1 VRPCRCCASSVCSYD
16 RLQRCLRGGRP
27 AAGGTL
33 TYKKSSHARL
43 AHAQLLNIY
52 FVITFYIYIAAT
64 DQEQPSLTALQAQIL
79 DQRAWKR
86 LGGARTRGREPAD
99 DPPSPRITRA
109 EASRE
114 SQESSHRLSREDAQ
128 DLRETRTQRAGWT
141 AGRRTRHEHRSG
153 DGLRRWTRARRL
165 RRRAMPVPQS
175 TRAMPLY
182 SSAQDIPPRAGLAGR
197 GLKAWPTP
205 SRGLCRWTRARGL
218 RRCART
224 HTRALGLRRRALM
237 LKSATPMC
245 IQEVKVREANNLF
258 LRGLRPRIFRWA

>member
-1 VRPCRCCASSVCSYD
+1 M
-16 RLQRCLRGGRP
+16 
-27 AAGGTL
+27 
-33 TYKKSSHARL
+33 
-43 AHAQLLNIY
+43 
-52 FVITFYIYIAAT
+52 
-64 DQEQPSLTALQAQIL
+64 TALQALIL
-79 DQRAWKR
+79 EQRAWKR

-245 IQEVKVREANNLF
+245 IHEVKVREANNLF
-258 LRGLRPRIFRWA
+258 LRGLKPRKATELRGLKPRKATEFARPQAALSSDICAASSCAKQRGHS

>member
-1 VRPCRCCASSVCSYD
+1 MPLFVGSKSPRVPDITPPHFGSLGHCPRATSPTRAHSP
-16 RLQRCLRGGRP
+16 GP

-64 DQEQPSLTALQAQIL
+64 DQEQPSLTALQALIL

-141 AGRRTRHEHRSG
+141 AGRRTRATNTAQATG
-153 DGLRRWTRARRL
+153 YAAGLERAGYAAGRCPCLKAHGQCHFTRARRIYH
-165 RRRAMPVPQS
+165 RVRA
-175 TRAMPLY
+175 
-182 SSAQDIPPRAGLAGR
+182 
-197 GLKAWPTP
+197 
-205 SRGLCRWTRARGL
+205 
-218 RRCART
+218 
-224 HTRALGLRRRALM
+224 
-237 LKSATPMC
+237 
-245 IQEVKVREANNLF
+245 
-258 LRGLRPRIFRWA
+258 